1 MAVHMQ
7 NINAK
12 IPNTANSA
20 NETSVIIKNTSMA
33 SVASIFVKLSIQKVI
48 TVPVKPTIKP
58 VTISIRTILTIII
71 SLTPIVKIRSNRHC
85 TNPGQQKEQKII
97 NKSGHLLPPEIR
109 ASFDW
114 RNLADKGTQ
123 FLERLPKT
131 CPRSSVQYHST
142 SSCTFFTS
150 RLRYHCAFSRSC
162 R

>member
-1 MAVHMQ
+1 ML
-7 NINAK
+7 
-12 IPNTANSA
+12 NTAATIPSIANSV
-20 NETSVIIKNTSMA
+20 NETSVIIKNTCMT

-71 SLTPIVKIRSNRHC
+71 SLTPIIKIHSNC
-85 TNPGQQKEQKII
+85 YSANPGQQKEQKII
-97 NKSGHLLPPEIR
+97 NEPGHLLPPEIH
-109 ASFDW
+109 ASFG
-114 RNLADKGTQ
+114 RHNPADKGTQ
-123 FLERLPKT
+123 LLGRLPKA